1 MKFRVLIVGQSR
13 CQWADAGVEEYARRL
28 RRFGG
33 VTEEYVRAEPFRG
46 DESAVRLVESQR
58 LMKLFREN
66 ERVVALDER
75 GQNYDT
81 FAFRDLV
88 ERGRRDGTLV
98 FVVGGPYG
106 LHSVAREKAWRVV
119 RLSSMVLNH
128 DLARLV
134 LYEQLYRAMTLIEGV
149 PYHH

>member
-1 MKFRVLIVGQSR
+1 VKFRVLIVGQSR
-13 CQWADAGVEEYARRL
+13 CQWADAGVKEYTKRL

-33 VTEEYVRAEPFRG
+33 VKEEYVRAEPFRG
-46 DESAVRLVESQR
+46 DVEAVRLAESQR
-58 LMKLFREN
+58 LMKLFRQD
-66 ERVVALDER
+66 RVVALDER
-75 GQNYDT
+75 GVEKDT
-81 FAFRDLV
+81 FGFRDV
-88 ERGRRDGTLV
+88 VDRGRRDGTLV

-106 LHSVAREKAWRVV
+106 LHQIVRAKAWRVV

-134 LYEQLYRAMTLIEGV
+134 LYEQLYRSMTIIQGV